1 MLAVGLEMAKLYS
14 VKPCL
19 LAKNLA
25 DESKNVYFV
34 PDAALPC
41 LSCKENPF
49 NLVPKK
55 KLFSLMKRYRVSNK
69 VVRRLQKFYNS
80 DKDAIDLRGD
90 DNLGARIMI
99 QEIEE
104 LILNS
109 LKKNYRDNSADF
121 IPYFDA
127 EMSGKIALHGCA
139 IGPSSSGKSTAI
151 SKIIQ
156 HNFGDR
162 VNWILSPTASS
173 DPVWKNLQ
181 RELGKKRVK
190 LVNTGDVNHPI
201 SLEHDIGRGNT
212 VTFDDQDAIRRENAR
227 YCSDLCNQAL
237 FEGRHLTDKEGK
249 GVVCFSILHDGF
261 SKKVKSVKS
270 TAIEASRVI
279 LFPNQQP
286 HVAKKVMKVR
296 LGYSAP
302 QIKQVFDFVQPSDRW
317 VVLYQHCP
325 AAVITK
331 TGVMLV

>member
-1 MLAVGLEMAKLYS
+1 MRK
-14 VKPCL
+14 
-19 LAKNLA
+19 
-25 DESKNVYFV
+25 
-34 PDAALPC
+34 
-41 LSCKENPF
+41 
-49 NLVPKK
+49 
-55 KLFSLMKRYRVSNK
+55 
-69 VVRRLQKFYNS
+69 LQKFYNS
-80 DKDAIDLRGD
+80 DKDALDLRGD

-99 QEIEE
+99 QEIED

-109 LKKNYRDNSADF
+109 LKKNYRDSSADF

-127 EMSGKIALHGCA
+127 EMSGKIALHACA

-151 SKIIQ
+151 AKIIE
-156 HNFGDR
+156 HNFPTR
-162 VNWILSPTASS
+162 VNWVLSPTANS

-181 RELGKKRVK
+181 KQLGKKRVK

-212 VTFDDQDAIRRENAR
+212 VTFDDQDAIRSENSR
-227 YCSDLCNQAL
+227 YCAQLCDQAL
-237 FEGRHLTDKEGK
+237 YEGRHLTDKDGR
-249 GVVCFSILHDGF
+249 GIVCFSILHDGF

-270 TAIEASRVI
+270 TAIESSRVI

-296 LGYSAP
+296 LGYTAP
-302 QIKQVFDFVQPSDRW
+302 QIKQIFEFIQPSDRW

>member
-1 MLAVGLEMAKLYS
+1 MLAVGLEMAKMYS

-19 LAKNLA
+19 LAKNIA

-55 KLFSLMKRYRVSNK
+55 KLFALMKRYRVSNK
-69 VVRRLQKFYNS
+69 VVRKLQKFYNS

-99 QEIEE
+99 QDIEDI
-104 LILNS
+104 ILNT
-109 LKKNYRDNSADF
+109 LKKKYRDNSADF
-121 IPYFDA
+121 IPHFDE
-127 EMSGKIALHGCA
+127 EMSGKIALHCSA

-151 SKIIQ
+151 ASIIQ
-156 HNFGDR
+156 NNFASR
-162 VNWILSPTASS
+162 VNWVLSPTASS

-181 RELGKKRVK
+181 KELGKKRVK

-212 VTFDDQDAIRRENAR
+212 VTFDDQDAIRPENSR
-227 YCSDLCNQAL
+227 YCSALCDQAL
-237 FEGRHLTDKEGK
+237 YEGRHLTDRDGR
-249 GVVCFSILHDGF
+249 GIVCFSILHDGF

-296 LGYSAP
+296 LGYTAP
-302 QIKQVFDFVQPSDRW
+302 QIKQIFEFVQPTDRW